1 MATTLIESQEL
12 SNKTSFHSIA
22 PTLHLG
28 RPIFY
33 RGDVVAIL
41 CGQETFIADTLSQSD
56 LRVVRAMA
64 QAALEAPQIDD
75 DQLLVYAG
83 YLLLQD
89 ELLEEHRNASDEA
102 VAHLTILPPDFIRHR
117 RRLPALTGR
126 YRTAMQIVP
135 EGA

>member
-1 MATTLIESQEL
+1 MATTLFQSQKL
-12 SNKTSFHSIA
+12 SFRTGFQSIA
-22 PTLHLG
+22 PTLRLG

-33 RGDVVAIL
+33 RGDIAAIL
-41 CGQETFIADTLSQSD
+41 CGQEAFIADRLSQRD

-64 QAALEAPQIDD
+64 QAAMEAPQIDD

-89 ELLEEHRNASDEA
+89 ELLEEHSNESDEA
-102 VAHLTILPPDFIRHR
+102 LAHLTVLPPDFIRHR
-117 RRLPALTGR
+117 RRMPQLAGR
-126 YRTAMQIVP
+126 HVTHRTAGT

>member
-1 MATTLIESQEL
+1 MATTMIESQEL
-12 SNKTSFHSIA
+12 SNRNSFHSIA

-64 QAALEAPQIDD
+64 QAALEAP
-75 DQLLVYAG
+75 
-83 YLLLQD
+83 
-89 ELLEEHRNASDEA
+89 SD
-102 VAHLTILPPDFIRHR
+102 R
-117 RRLPALTGR
+117 
-126 YRTAMQIVP
+126 
-135 EGA
+135 

>member
-41 CGQETFIADTLSQSD
+41 CGQEALIADTLSQSD

-89 ELLEEHRNASDEA
+89 ELLEEHRNASDKA